1 MTTTAK
7 DEILALCRRLGDAH
21 HGKDAAAIAGCYL
34 PDAVI
39 FSLAPP
45 LIERGLDRNDLAG
58 WLATWAGPI
67 VVDAADIDVAV
78 DQDIAWCTALNRIR
92 GTKTDGETIDMWF
105 RTTMGF
111 RRTAD
116 GWRIAHDHSSV
127 PFLMDGSER
136 ASIDLTPD
144 GVSETAA

>member
-1 MTTTAK
+1 MTSTAK

-34 PDAVI
+34 ADAVI

-45 LIERGLDRNDLAG
+45 LTERGLDRNALAG
-58 WLATWAGPI
+58 WLATWVGPI
-67 VVDAADIDVAV
+67 IVDAADVDVAV
-78 DQDIAWCTALNRIR
+78 GEDIAWCTALNRMR
-92 GTKTDGETIDMWF
+92 GTKTDGETF

-127 PFLMDGSER
+127 PFHMDGSYR
-136 ASIDLTPD
+136 AATELTP
-144 GVSETAA
+144 